1 PRGRPGFARA
11 SVSTPVATS
20 EAERSPWS
28 ATAKAFACDADL
40 EDVRACPG
48 VRIDPSCDVEGGTQP
63 LERYCFH
70 LTQLG
75 QALERLRLDLTHALA
90 RQAEPAA
97 NVLERLRLRVV
108 EAVTEDDH
116 LSLAIRERRQRLR
129 KRLAPQRSLDRL
141 LRERIVVRH
150 EVAEDSVF

>member
-1 PRGRPGFARA
+1 LPP
-11 SVSTPVATS
+11 
-20 EAERSPWS
+20 
-28 ATAKAFACDADL
+28 
-40 EDVRACPG
+40 
-48 VRIDPSCDVEGGTQP
+48 
-63 LERYCFH
+63 
-70 LTQLG
+70 
-75 QALERLRLDLTHALA
+75 ALA

-150 EVAEDSVF
+150 EVAEDSVFLLADRLVETRRRARGCTHPLALGDAQVPLPRHLLDHPFP